1 MERLK
6 RNTLR
11 AELFTA
17 VSFTLLT
24 VVLASAVTI
33 WGCLRF
39 QKWLVPDTNYVM
51 LRVKHPD
58 SEGQIEENAI
68 RLELNGAEES
78 IPLIVSLTDDGPSKE
93 LLDLKETAF
102 SVESVDYGIGRYG
115 PQRKAAYIGAGIAMG
130 VLPALY
136 SAMGFLLCA
145 LWFYRKKLAPAISV
159 LEDATQHILQQDLNF
174 TVSCELENELGK
186 LCRSFEQM
194 RQALYDN
201 NRALWK
207 MLEERKLI

>member
-1 MERLK
+1 MG
-6 RNTLR
+6 
-11 AELFTA
+11 LFTLSEMA
-17 VSFTLLT
+17 G
-24 VVLASAVTI
+24 A
-33 WGCLRF
+33 RYE
-39 QKWLVPDTNYVM
+39 LVMV
-51 LRVKHPD
+51 RVKHPD

-93 LLDLKETAF
+93 LLALKETAF

-145 LWFYRKKLAPAISV
+145 LWFYRKKLAPAM
-159 LEDATQHILQQDLNF
+159 F
-174 TVSCELENELGK
+174 SCKVKFQPRWLPA
-186 LCRSFEQM
+186 RS
-194 RQALYDN
+194 
-201 NRALWK
+201 
-207 MLEERKLI
+207 